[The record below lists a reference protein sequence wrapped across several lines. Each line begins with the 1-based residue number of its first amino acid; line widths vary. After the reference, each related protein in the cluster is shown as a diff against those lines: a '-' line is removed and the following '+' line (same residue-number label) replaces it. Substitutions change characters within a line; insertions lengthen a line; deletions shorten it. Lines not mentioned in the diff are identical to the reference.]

1 MNRDVNRLF
10 YTIKPLIPRRVQVA
24 LRRRIA
30 WWKRQ
35 KNAHI
40 WPIDPG
46 SATPPAGWRG
56 WPHGKQ
62 FAFVLSHDVDT
73 LKGYNNVLKLAEME
87 ERMGLRSQFNFV
99 PERYGK
105 VSLGLLNEL
114 KGRGFGIGVH
124 GLKHDGKLFSSRTT
138 FNERALKINSYL
150 KAWDTRC
157 FTTPSMIRNHQWM
170 HELGVDFCIS
180 TFDTDPF
187 EPQSEGAGTIF
198 PYWVQDGATGHRF
211 LELPYTLVQDF
222 TLFVLLGDKNIAV
235 WKQKLDW
242 IAGGGGMALLNSH
255 PDYMSFSNTKTGTE
269 EYPVRYY
276 LEFLDYVNGHHSGRF
291 FHALPSEL
299 FKDMDL
305 QVVDGSG
312 AFHHP
317 ALKSA
322 QSR

>member
-1 MNRDVNRLF
+1 
-10 YTIKPLIPRRVQVA
+10 
-24 LRRRIA
+24 
-30 WWKRQ
+30 
-35 KNAHI
+35 
-40 WPIDPG
+40 
-46 SATPPAGWRG
+46 
-56 WPHGKQ
+56 
-62 FAFVLSHDVDT
+62 
-73 LKGYNNVLKLAEME
+73 
-87 ERMGLRSQFNFV
+87 
-99 PERYGK
+99 
-105 VSLGLLNEL
+105 
-114 KGRGFGIGVH
+114 
-124 GLKHDGKLFSSRTT
+124 
-138 FNERALKINSYL
+138 
-150 KAWDTRC
+150 
-157 FTTPSMIRNHQWM
+157 
-170 HELGVDFCIS
+170 
-180 TFDTDPF
+180 
-187 EPQSEGAGTIF
+187 
-198 PYWVQDGATGHRF
+198 VQDGATGHRF